1 MEKENF
7 RLQFITNSNDANAL
21 IASVNA
27 VLLSGCRWIQL
38 RMKDAS
44 EEQIIEAAYAVKALC
59 RRYNATFIIDD
70 HVEIVKIVQ
79 ADGVHL
85 GLNDM
90 PIKQARSLLGE
101 GFIIGGTANSFENI
115 LQHYN
120 DGADYIGCGPFK
132 FTTTKKKL
140 APILGLDGYKEIIKR
155 MGDSDIYIP
164 VVAIGGITSED
175 VPSII
180 STGVD
185 GVAISGAILNAPNP
199 VEETKHIIKEIE
211 RNHL

>member
-1 MEKENF
+1 MEKGNF
-7 RLQFITNSNDANAL
+7 KLQFITNSNDANEL
-21 IASVNA
+21 TASVNA
-27 VLLSGCRWIQL
+27 VLQGDCRWIQL

-85 GLNDM
+85 GLNDI
-90 PIKQARSLLGE
+90 PIMQARSQLGE

-199 VEETKHIIKEIE
+199 VEETKHIIKDIE

>member
-7 RLQFITNSNDANAL
+7 RLQFIRNSNDANAL
-21 IASVNA
+21 LASVNA
-27 VLLSGCRWIQL
+27 VLQGGCRWIQL

-44 EEQIIEAAYAVKALC
+44 AEQIIESAYAVKALC
-59 RRYNATFIIDD
+59 KRYNATFIIDD

-90 PIKQARSLLGE
+90 PIMQARALLGE

-120 DGADYIGCGPFK
+120 DGADYICCGPFK

-155 MGDSDIYIP
+155 MGYADIYIL

>member
-27 VLLSGCRWIQL
+27 VLQGGCRWIQL

-85 GLNDM
+85 GLNDI
-90 PIKQARSLLGE
+90 PIMQARSLLGE

-199 VEETKHIIKEIE
+199 VEETKKIIKMIEI
-211 RNHL
+211 NH

>member
-7 RLQFITNSNDANAL
+7 KLQFITNSNDANAL

-27 VLLSGCRWIQL
+27 VLQGGCRWIQL

-44 EEQIIEAAYAVKALC
+44 EEQIIEAAYGVKALC

-85 GLNDM
+85 GLNDI
-90 PIKQARSLLGE
+90 PIMQARSQLGE

-199 VEETKHIIKEIE
+199 VEETKHIIKDIE

>member
-27 VLLSGCRWIQL
+27 VLQGGCRWIQL

-44 EEQIIEAAYAVKALC
+44 EEQIIKAAYAVKALC
-59 RRYNATFIIDD
+59 KRYNATFIIDD

-85 GLNDM
+85 GLNDI
-90 PIKQARSLLGE
+90 PIMQARSQLGE

-199 VEETKHIIKEIE
+199 VEETKKIIKMIEI
-211 RNHL
+211 NH

>member
-7 RLQFITNSNDANAL
+7 RLQFITNSNDTNAL
-21 IASVNA
+21 TASVNA
-27 VLLSGCRWIQL
+27 VLQGGCRWIQL

-44 EEQIIEAAYAVKALC
+44 EEQIIEAAYGVKALC

-85 GLNDM
+85 GLNDI
-90 PIKQARSLLGE
+90 PIMQARSLLGE

-185 GVAISGAILNAPNP
+185 GVAISGAILNTPNP
-199 VEETKHIIKEIE
+199 VEETKHIIKDIE

>member
-1 MEKENF
+1 
-7 RLQFITNSNDANAL
+7 
-21 IASVNA
+21 
-27 VLLSGCRWIQL
+27 
-38 RMKDAS
+38 MKDAS

-85 GLNDM
+85 GLNDI
-90 PIKQARSLLGE
+90 PIMQARSQLGE

-199 VEETKHIIKEIE
+199 VEETKHIIKMIEI
-211 RNHL
+211 NH

>member
-27 VLLSGCRWIQL
+27 VLQGGCRWIQL

-44 EEQIIEAAYAVKALC
+44 AEQIIESAYAVKALC
-59 RRYNATFIIDD
+59 KRYNATFIIDD

-90 PIKQARSLLGE
+90 PIMQARALLGE

-199 VEETKHIIKEIE
+199 VEETKKIIKMIEI
-211 RNHL
+211 NH

>member
-1 MEKENF
+1 MEKGNF
-7 RLQFITNSNDANAL
+7 KLQFITNSNDANEL
-21 IASVNA
+21 TASVNA
-27 VLLSGCRWIQL
+27 VLQGGCRWIQL

-85 GLNDM
+85 GLNDI
-90 PIKQARSLLGE
+90 PIMQARSQLGE

-185 GVAISGAILNAPNP
+185 GVAISGAILNEPNP
-199 VEETKHIIKEIE
+199 VEETKKIIKMIEI
-211 RNHL
+211 NH